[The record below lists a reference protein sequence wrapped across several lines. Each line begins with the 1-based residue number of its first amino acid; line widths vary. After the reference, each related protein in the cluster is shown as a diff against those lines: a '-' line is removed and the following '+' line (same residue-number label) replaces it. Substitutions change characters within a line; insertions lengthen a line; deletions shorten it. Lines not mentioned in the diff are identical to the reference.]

1 MSSTLFS
8 RPALEFGVY
17 SQGVTPV
24 TIPNTVVKTLN
35 AYGTAEVTRWESRS
49 MPNSI
54 AGWGNSTLCRGGETG
69 RHAGFKIQ
77 WGRPRAG
84 SIPALGTS
92 LHFPYPSLII
102 LKSPKSLVVTGQKVR
117 IAFRNHPSQS
127 TIIRLQPKNLLA
139 KLLAKFIYLR
149 LCRANDYILRVL
161 KPATDNASS
170 T

>member
-1 MSSTLFS
+1 MSSTLFFH
-8 RPALEFGVY
+8 PVLEFGVY

-24 TIPNTVVKTLN
+24 TIPNTVVKALN
-35 AYGTAEVTRWESRS
+35 AYGTAGVTRWESRS
-49 MPNSI
+49 MPNSRT
-54 AGWGNSTLCRGGETG
+54 GWEKSTHCRGGETG

-92 LHFPYPSLII
+92 SHFPYPSLII
-102 LKSPKSLVVTGQKVR
+102 LKSPKPHVVTGRKVR
-117 IAFRNHPSQS
+117 IAFGNHPSQS
-127 TIIRLQPKNLLA
+127 TIIRLKPKNLLA

-161 KPATDNASS
+161 KSAKNNASS